1 MSSRDILV
9 GANTGGFESLGGQLL
24 VLVGDQVDTGGEV
37 VHVGLLT
44 TKIEDT
50 NLRVGNTT
58 VEPGLGVGLNVDSC
72 QSNRSSKKYLIPQK
86 SIAQSPAIFLCN
98 RRHPSHGELVVGERG
113 ALWCTLPTTE
123 MSIHHPHKSF
133 SLL

>member
-72 QSNRSSKKYLIPQK
+72 QSNRSSKKIIDPPK
-86 SIAQSPAIFLCN
+86 IDSPK
-98 RRHPSHGELVVGERG
+98 PSNFPLQ
-113 ALWCTLPTTE
+113 
-123 MSIHHPHKSF
+123 
-133 SLL
+133 